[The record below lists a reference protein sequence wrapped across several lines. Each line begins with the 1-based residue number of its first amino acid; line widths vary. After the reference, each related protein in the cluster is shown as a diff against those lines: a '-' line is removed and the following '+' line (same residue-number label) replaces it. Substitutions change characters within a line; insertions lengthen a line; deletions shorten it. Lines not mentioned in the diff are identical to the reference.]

1 MQARAAAVC
10 LVAAWTAGLTAQ
22 QPPPPQTFSST
33 VEAVRVDVLVTEGG
47 RPVTGLQAQDFE
59 LLDNGI
65 PQQVDLVSFDEVPL
79 NLVLVFD
86 MSDSVVGER
95 LEHLRQAAGHLLGGL
110 TSQDEAAL
118 VVFNDGVAQGAN
130 LTRDL
135 DRVRLD
141 LLRREGRG
149 DTALVDAIFGGLMMA
164 ESNIGRALMIVFS
177 DGVDTASF
185 LTADAVLDTAKRSDV
200 VVYAAVAGA
209 PSRIPLLRDLA
220 DVTGGAFHDAGTS
233 ANLGAVFERILAEF
247 RQRYLVG
254 YSPRGVPRD
263 GWHRLEVRVKG
274 KRLQVKARPG
284 YFGN

>member
-1 MQARAAAVC
+1 MQTRAAAVC
-10 LVAAWTAGLTAQ
+10 LVAAWTAGLAAHQ
-22 QPPPPQTFSST
+22 QTFSSA

-47 RPVTGLQAQDFE
+47 RPIPGLQAQDFE
-59 LLDNGI
+59 LLDNGVR
-65 PQQVDLVSFDEVPL
+65 QQIDLVSFDEIPL

-95 LEHLRQAAGHLLGGL
+95 LNHLRQAAGHLLSGL
-110 TSQDEAAL
+110 KSQDEAAL
-118 VVFNDGVAQGAN
+118 VVFNDGVAQGSN
-130 LTRDL
+130 LTADL
-135 DRVRLD
+135 DRVRKD
-141 LLRREGRG
+141 LLGREGRG
-149 DTALVDAIFGGLMMA
+149 DTALIDAIYGGLMMA
-164 ESNIGRALMIVFS
+164 ESNVGRALMIVFS

-209 PSRIPLLRDLA
+209 SSKIPMLHELTDL
-220 DVTGGAFHDAGTS
+220 TGGAFHDAGTA

-254 YSPRGVPRD
+254 YSPRGVPRE